1 MTNIK
6 KEIQGKCGS
15 QKIYDHTQTT
25 TLNITINHKFKN
37 VVGRQKKNEYF
48 FLVKFRSK
56 SHKHFFKPTIF
67 VNKKK

>member
-37 VVGRQKKNEYF
+37 VGREKNERTF
-48 FLVKFRSK
+48 ILVKFRSK

-67 VNKKK
+67 LNKKT